1 MAISQIMIAASSG
14 GSTPPKSATWTGI
27 DYEPINEG
35 QLQQISIVFENWDN
49 STVYWSL
56 VNSSGVRIDAQVVGG
71 EAYGELYPGNGN
83 STQYFSFTFKT
94 DTTTEGTQYYRVRV
108 GSVFDGSDYADN
120 GYYTIRDTSKAPAT
134 VFSLEPANWS
144 GGIWPDT
151 SGNSRDANTYYIT
164 ASGNAGGSILFDG
177 TSGYASVTSLASS
190 VYDSVTISA
199 FVRPS
204 ALSGTQVVAAKTF
217 CYLVKINSNGSI
229 TLLVGD
235 GSSWLMN
242 INTVPGVLTA
252 DQWANITVT
261 VDKLYSRIYVNGV
274 RITNDSGSGMLI
286 GNNDKPVNIGAY
298 TAQSNDTNHGDYF
311 GGYIGVIYMAN
322 YALTYTNI
330 VDLYNTYNS
339 RYGLSSATAPVS
351 LGFNGTDNHY
361 VQITGNKG
369 DWNLGDNYT
378 IEWWHKIP
386 IGASGFL
393 SVLSQDANQAPYA
406 GIDIF
411 INAGNIQMF
420 NGNYSFPEAAATR
433 GQWNHIAVQKDGS
446 TKRAYINGVEQNI
459 YSSASGSLTN
469 DSLDLVIGSRTYDG
483 GGNFYG
489 QYFNG
494 KLADIRISNFARYS
508 GTFSPPT
515 SFTVDANTKLAVSG
529 ELVDLTSRHTIT
541 NNSASVETD
550 FPYL

>member
-108 GSVFDGSDYADN
+108 GSVFDGSDSADN
-120 GYYTIRDTSKAPAT
+120 GYYTIRDTSQAPAT

-204 ALSGTQVVAAKTF
+204 ALSGTQVVAA
-217 CYLVKINSNGSI
+217 
-229 TLLVGD
+229 
-235 GSSWLMN
+235 
-242 INTVPGVLTA
+242 
-252 DQWANITVT
+252 
-261 VDKLYSRIYVNGV
+261 
-274 RITNDSGSGMLI
+274 
-286 GNNDKPVNIGAY
+286 
-298 TAQSNDTNHGDYF
+298 
-311 GGYIGVIYMAN
+311 
-322 YALTYTNI
+322 
-330 VDLYNTYNS
+330 
-339 RYGLSSATAPVS
+339 
-351 LGFNGTDNHY
+351 
-361 VQITGNKG
+361 
-369 DWNLGDNYT
+369 
-378 IEWWHKIP
+378 
-386 IGASGFL
+386 
-393 SVLSQDANQAPYA
+393 
-406 GIDIF
+406 
-411 INAGNIQMF
+411 
-420 NGNYSFPEAAATR
+420 
-433 GQWNHIAVQKDGS
+433 
-446 TKRAYINGVEQNI
+446 
-459 YSSASGSLTN
+459 
-469 DSLDLVIGSRTYDG
+469 
-483 GGNFYG
+483 
-489 QYFNG
+489 
-494 KLADIRISNFARYS
+494 
-508 GTFSPPT
+508 
-515 SFTVDANTKLAVSG
+515 
-529 ELVDLTSRHTIT
+529 
-541 NNSASVETD
+541 
-550 FPYL
+550 